1 MNSILKWIIIFESLA
16 AVYSFEPVTM
26 FALGSAVTSIFIATV
41 AVLAP
46 RPESSNRNTAQNQK
60 AESSNRNTAQNQ
72 KAEPSNPITVL
83 KRDAECSEDYYI
95 ERINKNNL
103 EQNLNANVFGQEYAI
118 KRIVKIVNSTIKE
131 RETPLVMSFHGP
143 TGTGKSYVFKIVA
156 NALFKNG
163 TESKFVH
170 FIYSQINYAVCTP
183 ELLPK
188 IKTDLLDFIKNHNE
202 KVGNQDYRKSIFIF
216 LSNIGD
222 DMIINRLVNHY
233 KNKNTRET
241 IPLTDIENSIPNIA
255 AQSPGG
261 FKNSKIISK
270 SSISL
275 YVPFLPLE
283 RKHVQQ
289 CAKKELEKRKIEANS
304 NNLNI
309 VANEMIYDQYKYF
322 STQGCKLIQSK
333 VVTLW

>member
-1 MNSILKWIIIFESLA
+1 MIIYLK
-16 AVYSFEPVTM
+16 
-26 FALGSAVTSIFIATV
+26 
-41 AVLAP
+41 
-46 RPESSNRNTAQNQK
+46 SSNRNTAQNQK

-143 TGTGKSYVFKIVA
+143 TGTGKSYVSKIVA

-170 FIYSQINYAVCTP
+170 FIYSQINYAGCTP

-188 IKTDLLDFIKNHNE
+188 IKTDLLDFIKSKIILCERSLFIFDEFESMPEGLADVMTSILDHNE

-309 VANEMIYDQYKYF
+309 VANEMIYDQYKYY